1 MAEDGELPS
10 QYQALIDSGNGEK
23 IHTVANLYFQGLV
36 VKEDKARAAELY
48 EMAADKGYVQ
58 AMLRM
63 GIMLMEGD
71 GVEQNYFE
79 AAKYFKRASERGNA
93 DAMYLLALFYADG
106 KGVDRI
112 PHEAAHWL
120 FESAKAGS
128 HGAMVE
134 LAIWMRDGENYVQK
148 DIKQAVYWLM
158 KACLD
163 EYAPAMYELGC
174 MYAFGE
180 SVKKDETNGRYLLTH
195 AMYAGDLDAAAAIK
209 ALDEGKTERP

>member
-1 MAEDGELPS
+1 MSDNELPP
-10 QYQALIDSGNGEK
+10 QYQALVDSGEAEK

-36 VKEDKARAAELY
+36 VTQDKRRAAELY
-48 EMAADKGYVQ
+48 GTAADRGYVQ

-71 GVEQNYFE
+71 GIEQDYRE
-79 AAKYFKRASERGNA
+79 AAKYFLRASERGNA
-93 DAMYLLALFYADG
+93 DAMYLLALLYADG

-112 PHEAAHWL
+112 PSQAAHWL
-120 FESAKAGS
+120 FEAAKGGS

-134 LAIWMRDGENYVQK
+134 LAIWLRDGENYIQT
-148 DIKQAVYWLM
+148 DREQRVYWLM

-163 EYAPAMYELGC
+163 NYAPAMYELGC

-180 SVKKDETNGRYLLTH
+180 SVKKDVENAKLLLRH
-195 AMYAGDLDAAAAIK
+195 AVLHGDEDAQEALDALENGA
-209 ALDEGKTERP
+209 TQRP